1 MYDRSSDSKQ
11 VPPLKECQTEA
22 IREVERKTRRCS
34 ELWSSEAS
42 CSGLLLYSFLVSSF
56 SLSFMSRSTVV
67 MAERGSMRK
76 LQRSSSDAF
85 YRLASVEKMAE
96 RLVVEDLPPNPSRD
110 STCLE

>member
-1 MYDRSSDSKQ
+1 
-11 VPPLKECQTEA
+11 
-22 IREVERKTRRCS
+22 
-34 ELWSSEAS
+34 
-42 CSGLLLYSFLVSSF
+42 
-56 SLSFMSRSTVV
+56 MSRSTVV

-96 RLVVEDLPPNPSRD
+96 RLVVEDFSPNPSRD